1 MTYLGPLQS
10 YRPLQMAPIGLI
22 VALPQLVLGSV
33 VALFLYR
40 TWVDA
45 RFVFAGGLLLIALAC
60 FSGAQLTSDWNR
72 DQLVIAQ
79 TLRAFGQPM
88 AVVPLLCL
96 CPSLVHPR
104 EGPSVSGTN
113 PTLRALG
120 SVCGGAGVGQPVTW
134 TK

>member
-1 MTYLGPLQS
+1 MLSRRNLALGFTLLICLLVVLNSGVMLPMTYLGPLQS

-40 TWVDA
+40 KWVDA

-72 DQLVIAQ
+72 I
-79 TLRAFGQPM
+79 R
-88 AVVPLLCL
+88 
-96 CPSLVHPR
+96 R
-104 EGPSVSGTN
+104 
-113 PTLRALG
+113 
-120 SVCGGAGVGQPVTW
+120 GGVKGKRW
-134 TK
+134 

>member
-40 TWVDA
+40 KWVDA
-45 RFVFAGGLLLIALAC
+45 RFVFAGGLLLIALVC

-72 DQLVIAQ
+72 DQFVIAQ
-79 TLRAFGQPM
+79 TLHAIGQPM
-88 AVVPLLCL
+88 EVVSLLFLCNRVVP
-96 CPSLVHPR
+96 PI
-104 EGPSVSGTN
+104 EGHKRN
-113 PTLRALG
+113 
-120 SVCGGAGVGQPVTW
+120 
-134 TK
+134 